1 MTDRIIEIAET
12 SAFLSLENHLLKIR
26 LAERKLITVPV
37 NEIQCL
43 VLANPAVTVTGALLA
58 ELAAAGVIVVSSG
71 SNRLPVGMQLPL
83 DGNYIQNERFRA
95 QLKASQPLNK
105 RLWHCIIKEKIR
117 RQGLLLQHIRND
129 DFNLLAWSKE
139 VNSGDTNNLEG
150 RAAVVYWKHI
160 FNQHFCR
167 DRECSDNNLLLNY
180 GYAILRAMAARAC
193 CSVGLHPTLGVNH
206 HNRYNPYCLADDLME
221 PFRYVIDKKVAELN
235 PNNQIINNLS
245 REIRAELLNSLLT
258 KIETARGM
266 WQISALLRISAGQ
279 IAESYQCGEV
289 KLKYY

>member
-105 RLWHCIIKEKIR
+105 RLWQCIIKEKIR

-180 GYAILRAMAARAC
+180 G
-193 CSVGLHPTLGVNH
+193 
-206 HNRYNPYCLADDLME
+206 
-221 PFRYVIDKKVAELN
+221 
-235 PNNQIINNLS
+235 
-245 REIRAELLNSLLT
+245 
-258 KIETARGM
+258 
-266 WQISALLRISAGQ
+266 
-279 IAESYQCGEV
+279 
-289 KLKYY
+289 

>member
-1 MTDRIIEIAET
+1 
-12 SAFLSLENHLLKIR
+12 
-26 LAERKLITVPV
+26 
-37 NEIQCL
+37 
-43 VLANPAVTVTGALLA
+43 
-58 ELAAAGVIVVSSG
+58 
-71 SNRLPVGMQLPL
+71 
-83 DGNYIQNERFRA
+83 
-95 QLKASQPLNK
+95 
-105 RLWHCIIKEKIR
+105 
-117 RQGLLLQHIRND
+117 
-129 DFNLLAWSKE
+129 
-139 VNSGDTNNLEG
+139 
-150 RAAVVYWKHI
+150 
-160 FNQHFCR
+160 
-167 DRECSDNNLLLNY
+167 
-180 GYAILRAMAARAC
+180 MAARAC